1 MRVLIITFG
10 DVREANN
17 GYLIR
22 VSNLIKCIEGENL
35 KVIQFINDKESFN
48 KEERKDDANNIITI
62 KTSKNYFLTGLSI
75 LINSLRF
82 SNLIRWSEVVIFE
95 SSIFVPFG
103 IVARLTGKK
112 VIHDF
117 HGSIVEVSK
126 GIKGFRNFVLRRV
139 IGGTLDKLAIIIANV
154 TTAVSDRDS
163 MLVKKTWKRAKTL
176 TVVHGLDINKIPFLL
191 NKSEKIRKLIFV
203 GNLKAVNNLVAV
215 ENLIKI
221 AKDLLDVEFLIVGDG
236 KELIKDPPP
245 NVKLLGKVDSL
256 DPYYD
261 EADACI
267 VPITAGTG
275 VKTKVLECMAYGK
288 PVITTEKGIEG
299 LEKARNIKGMY
310 VVPLEEMSKIIREI
324 KLERMYPELRS
335 FVKENFSLTT
345 TCRQL
350 NEVLKSLSVQS

>member
-1 MRVLIITFG
+1 MRVLIVTFG
-10 DVREANN
+10 DVRKANV

-22 VSNLIKCIEGENL
+22 VSNFIKCIEGENL
-35 KVIQFINDKESFN
+35 KVIQFINDKESFT
-48 KEERKDDANNIITI
+48 KEEDEENTNNIITI
-62 KTSKNYFLTGLSI
+62 KTSKNYFFTGLSI

-82 SNLIRWSEVVIFE
+82 SNLVRWSEVVIFE
-95 SSIFVPFG
+95 GSIFVPFG
-103 IVARLTGKK
+103 IMARLMGKK

-117 HGSIVEVSK
+117 HGSIVEISREM
-126 GIKGFRNFVLRRV
+126 KGFRNFAIRRV
-139 IGGTLDKLAIIIANV
+139 IGGTLDKLAVIIANV

-163 MLVKKTWKRAKTL
+163 ELVKKMWERAKTF
-176 TVVHGLDINKIPFLL
+176 TVVHGLDINKIPFLS
-191 NKSEKIRKLIFV
+191 NKNEKMRRLIFV

-221 AKDLLDVEFLIVGDG
+221 AKDLPNVEFLIIGDG
-236 KELIKDPPP
+236 KELIKDPPL

-256 DPYYD
+256 DSYYD

-267 VPITAGTG
+267 VPITVGTG

-310 VVPLEEMSKIIREI
+310 VVPLEEMSKIVDKI
-324 KLERMYPELRS
+324 KLEKTYPELRA
-335 FVKENFSLTT
+335 FVRENFSLAT

-350 NEVLKSLSVQS
+350 REVLESLYGRS